1 MNIFWISVY
10 RIRYAVW
17 CGPVRPMGNWNM
29 WERATPICRIRTQF
43 NNGMRAFQT
52 RIHARLHHA
61 TKHTYAHT
69 GCKSS
74 YSAVGFYCFC
84 AQKWFCIN
92 RIKSALIKW
101 YIPAMILGVGLA
113 LWFRSLRRLQCSKH
127 YNLFKYDIIAYM
139 RNVIGITGLIIIFDS
154 QLLSIDT
161 TNILFTFHLQ
171 NASFSIA
178 HCSIYLRCLMGG
190 VALVH
195 STAPTPNNAITAT
208 HHIVP

>member
-1 MNIFWISVY
+1 MWSGSANGELKYVRARHPDLPHSHTVQQWYARISNI
-10 RIRYAVW
+10 
-17 CGPVRPMGNWNM
+17 
-29 WERATPICRIRTQF
+29 
-43 NNGMRAFQT
+43 

-61 TKHTYAHT
+61 TTHTYAHT
-69 GCKSS
+69 HCAHRLQIIILCGGLLLFLRAKVILHKSNK
-74 YSAVGFYCFC
+74 VR
-84 AQKWFCIN
+84 IN
-92 RIKSALIKW
+92 K
-101 YIPAMILGVGLA
+101 MIYTGNDLGVGLA

-139 RNVIGITGLIIIFDS
+139 RNVISITGLLIIFDS
-154 QLLSIDT
+154 QLLSTDT

-178 HCSIYLRCLMGG
+178 HCFIYLRCLMGG